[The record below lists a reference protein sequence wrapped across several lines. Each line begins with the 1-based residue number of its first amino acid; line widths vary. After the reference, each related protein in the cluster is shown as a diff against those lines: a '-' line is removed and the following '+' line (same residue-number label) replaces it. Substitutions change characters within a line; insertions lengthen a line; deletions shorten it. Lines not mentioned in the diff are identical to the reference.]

1 MTHTVVCRV
10 RLTMAKSCIETAT
23 HRRVLSTVWG
33 AGEHTARVR
42 RNAAGVF
49 ERGRFRFQLGLRL
62 EEQPV
67 SSLLAQQIRS
77 SATRSLVL
85 CQWIVVASGG
95 SGPNVRWSV
104 AEAFGCGRIKS

>member
-1 MTHTVVCRV
+1 M

-62 EEQPV
+62 EGQPV
-67 SSLLAQQIRS
+67 SSLLAQQIRW

-85 CQWIVVASGG
+85 CQWIVLASGG
-95 SGPNVRWSV
+95 SGRTVQRLVVV
-104 AEAFGCGRIKS
+104 ATGRGHTR